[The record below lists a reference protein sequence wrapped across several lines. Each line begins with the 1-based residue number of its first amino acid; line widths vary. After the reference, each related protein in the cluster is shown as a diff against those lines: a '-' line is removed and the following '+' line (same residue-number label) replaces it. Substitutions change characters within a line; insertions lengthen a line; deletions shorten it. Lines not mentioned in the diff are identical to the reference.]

1 MIDEHPQV
9 RSPSKAIWILAYLI
23 SPALPFLCL
32 RYARAIGLLEAFFGV
47 IVALASHIGLVTVLS
62 ETDGSPLQIFIVL
75 LMAISIYVVVLWQFL
90 AGQRV
95 GLWSESA
102 QKQWRTAGR
111 FFGGFLAFA
120 LILAI
125 CSFHLV
131 RKIDPDQSRIE
142 SEAVKQVA
150 DQCTASRSLRARND
164 LPGHLALKR

>member
-1 MIDEHPQV
+1 MIVEHPQV
-9 RSPSKAIWILAYLI
+9 RSPSKTIWILAYLI

-32 RYARAIGLLEAFFGV
+32 RYARAIEPVETFFGI

-62 ETDGSPLQIFIVL
+62 KTNGSPLQIFIVL
-75 LMAISIYVVVLWQFL
+75 LMAVSIYVVVLWQFL

-102 QKQWRTAGR
+102 QKQWRRAGR
-111 FFGGFLAFA
+111 FFGGFLVVV

-131 RKIDPDQSRIE
+131 RKIDPGQSRTE
-142 SEAVKQVA
+142 SENVEQVA
-150 DQCTASRSLRARND
+150 DGNAEQAV
-164 LPGHLALKR
+164 